1 MYDLIDRPVTLLPKG
16 SRFLLWAM
24 RAWITVSRKGDCP
37 PAQLASAFLRM
48 STIEALPHFHIA
60 MSALDHDGKAFL
72 EFHCLHRDQISDSE
86 AVLLHL
92 WSDMA
97 AGNESTSIAIIEML
111 VKEDAVLPLFSAIK
125 AAMPGLLAADLAPL
139 LRALPHS
146 IAGDQG

>member
-24 RAWITVSRKGDCP
+24 RAWVTVSRKGDCP
-37 PAQLASAFLRM
+37 PARLASAFLRM
-48 STIEALPHFHIA
+48 SAIEALPHFHIA
-60 MSALDHDGKAFL
+60 MSALNVDGKAFL
-72 EFHCLHRDQISDSE
+72 EFHCLHRDQISDGE

-97 AGNESTSIAIIEML
+97 ARNESASITIIEML
-111 VKEDAVLPLFSAIK
+111 VKEEAVLPLFSAIK
-125 AAMPGLLAADLAPL
+125 AAVPGFQTAGLTPTV
-139 LRALPHS
+139 RVLPHS